1 MSPISQLICFT
12 RAVTNVHWPAEYG
25 GIILHHQQIDLF
37 LTKSHNNQWDHLY
50 QKNNNNGPN
59 THTANRHTFRRYGTD
74 GHHSSCSSPTTD
86 TKFPFFPNILLFQSL
101 EAWCFFHFYFFL
113 VLKLGCSTYID
124 SFDWIGFQSHFIFH
138 FFMRTLS
145 IHISDVNKDLKA
157 CTDKDQKPTRTRTR
171 T

>member
-37 LTKSHNNQWDHLY
+37 LTKSLSLTTINEVIYIKKIIMD
-50 QKNNNNGPN
+50 P
-59 THTANRHTFRRYGTD
+59 THTLPIVILLD
-74 GHHSSCSSPTTD
+74 GMVRTGITQVVRAPPPIQNFHFSLIFFYSSPKPD
-86 TKFPFFPNILLFQSL
+86 V
-101 EAWCFFHFYFFL
+101 FFHFYFFL

-145 IHISDVNKDLKA
+145 IHISDVNKDLA